1 MGKVYLNNKIE
12 DMAYFNEDNT
22 VEQMLINAAAQRGWI
37 YVEPKFVPRLPDEVL
52 VVEWLLEALLRL
64 NPITSEQAEQVI
76 YKLRA
81 AITSGGQPDGL
92 VDANDQFRK
101 LLFEENSYPF
111 GPDGDNINIRFFS
124 DGKDKDGKEYNNRC
138 VVTNQWE
145 YPRLSKE
152 GGKRLDLVFVINGI
166 PMVIGEAKTPV
177 RPQVT
182 WADGATDIMHYQKS
196 IPEMFVPN
204 ILCFASEGKELQ
216 YAGIGCPIE
225 KWGPWFA
232 DEKRLH
238 GSLLQVKHNYME
250 FIEPER
256 LLDIYR
262 FYSVFTGTAS
272 GQKIKIVC
280 RYQQYL
286 GGEAIVHR
294 VLNTYRNGNGPK
306 KGLIWHFQGSGKSWL
321 MVFAAQKLRLQQ
333 DLKSPT
339 VLIVDDRIDL
349 EDQITGDF
357 TRAEIPNVEGIE
369 SKSELET
376 KIHQR
381 KILITTIFKF
391 GDLVD
396 GQVLDDRDNIILL
409 MDEAHR
415 TQEGDLGKKMRTA
428 LPNAFFFGLT
438 GTPINRN
445 DHNTFVCFGAEEDEY
460 GYISKYTFQDS
471 VADGATLELNFKT
484 VPVEMHLDETKLQEE
499 FDALTDQISEE
510 DKNELVRRTSVEA
523 FFTADKRINDV
534 CKYIVNHFREYVEP
548 TGMKAQ
554 VVVYNR
560 DCCVKYKKALDALL
574 GTDDQTTI
582 VMHTAGDKADEYKP
596 YKRSRDEEKKLL
608 DQFRDPLSPL
618 KFVIVTSKLLTGFDA
633 PILQCMYLDK
643 PMKNHSLLQ
652 AICRTNRKYN
662 ESKKCGL
669 IVDFVG
675 VFEDVAKSL
684 AFDEESVKTII
695 KNMDEIKSL
704 IPTFMQECLEFFP
717 GVDRT
722 IGGWEGLTAAQQC
735 LKDEGVKTN
744 FARHFARLSKAWEII
759 SPDTYLAPYQNDYTW
774 MAQVYQSVRPV
785 SGGNLIWT
793 LLGAKTIEIIHRN
806 IDTINIRTSLENL
819 VVDADIIDSVLEDEK
834 KVQKKIVEVEKMLRL
849 RLGEHAEDPKFKQFA
864 EKLDELRDRMT
875 QNLIS
880 SIDFLKQLLTLA
892 KDLLEEEK
900 KVDQPQDKRAQ
911 ARAAL
916 TELFQSIRTE
926 DTPVVVENVVN
937 DIDNEVVHIVRQFND
952 AFKSITAQREIK
964 KKLRSI
970 LWIKYNIKDNDVFE
984 KAYQYIEMYY

>member
-1 MGKVYLNNKIE
+1 
-12 DMAYFNEDNT
+12 MAYFNEENT

-64 NPITSEQAEQVI
+64 NPITPEQAEQVI

-81 AITSGGQPDGL
+81 AITSGSQPDGL
-92 VDANDQFRK
+92 VEANDQFRK

-111 GPDGDNINIRFFS
+111 GENGDNINIRFFS
-124 DGKDKDGKEYNNRC
+124 DGKDKDGKEYRNRC
-138 VVTNQWE
+138 IVTNQWE

-182 WADGATDIMHYQKS
+182 WADGANDIMHYQKS

-204 ILCFASEGKELQ
+204 ILSFASEGKELQ
-216 YAGIGCPIE
+216 YAGIGCPID

-238 GSLLQVKHNYME
+238 GSLLHVQHNYLE
-250 FIEPER
+250 FIDPDR

-262 FYSVFTGTAS
+262 FYSVFTGTS
-272 GQKIKIVC
+272 NGQKIKIVC

-286 GGEAIVHR
+286 GGEAIVQR
-294 VLNTYRNGNGPK
+294 VLNTYRNGKGPK

-321 MVFAAQKLRLQQ
+321 MVFAAQKLRLLQ

-339 VLIVDDRIDL
+339 VLIVDDRVDL

-396 GQVLDDRDNIILL
+396 GQILDERDNIILL

-471 VADGATLELNFKT
+471 VSDGATLELNFKT

-534 CKYIVNHFREYVEP
+534 CRYIVNHFHEYVEP

-582 VMHTAGDKADEYKP
+582 VMHTAGDKADEYQP
-596 YKRSRDEEKKLL
+596 YKRNRSEEKKLL

-643 PMKNHSLLQ
+643 PMKNHTLLQ

-684 AFDEESVKTII
+684 AFDEESIKTIV

-704 IPTFMQECLEFFP
+704 IPTFMQESLEFFP

-722 IGGWEGLTAAQQC
+722 VGGWEGLTAAQQC
-735 LKDEGVKTN
+735 LKDEGIKTN

-759 SPDTYLAPYQNDYTW
+759 SPDEFLASYSNDYTW
-774 MAQVYQSVRPV
+774 LAQVYQSVRPV

-793 LLGAKTIEIIHRN
+793 LLGAKTIEIIHNN
-806 IDTINIRTSLENL
+806 IDTIDIGTPLEDL

-834 KVQKKIVEVEKMLRL
+834 KIQKKIVEVEKMLRL
-849 RLGEHAEDPKFKQFA
+849 RLGEHTGDPKFKQFA
-864 EKLDELRDRMT
+864 EKLDELREKMA
-875 QNLIS
+875 QNMIS
-880 SIDFLKQLLTLA
+880 SIDFLEQLLAMA

-916 TELFQSIRTE
+916 TDLFQSIKTDE
-926 DTPVVVENVVN
+926 TPVVVENVVN
-937 DIDNEVVHIVRQFND
+937 DIDNEVVNIVRQFND

-970 LWIKYNIKDNDVFE
+970 LWIKYSIKDNDVFE

>member
-1 MGKVYLNNKIE
+1 
-12 DMAYFNEDNT
+12 MAYFNEDNT

-37 YVEPKFVPRLPDEVL
+37 YVEPRFVPRLPDEVL
-52 VVEWLLEALLRL
+52 VTEWLLEALLRL
-64 NPITSEQAEQVI
+64 NPITPEQAEQVI

-81 AITSGGQPDGL
+81 AITSGGQADGL

-111 GPDGDNINIRFFS
+111 GPDGNNINIRFFS
-124 DGKDKDGKEYNNRC
+124 DGKDKDGKEYKNRC

-216 YAGIGCPIE
+216 YAGIGCPID

-238 GSLLQVKHNYME
+238 GSLLQVQHNYLE

-262 FYSVFTGTAS
+262 FYSVFTGSAN

-286 GGEAIVHR
+286 GGEAIVQR
-294 VLNTYRNGNGPK
+294 VLNTYRNGKGPR

-391 GDLVD
+391 GDLID
-396 GQVLDDRDNIILL
+396 GQMLDDRDNIILL

-499 FDALTDQISEE
+499 FDALTDQISED
-510 DKNELVRRTSVEA
+510 DKNELVHRTSVEA

-534 CKYIVNHFREYVEP
+534 CKFIVNHFREYVEP

-643 PMKNHSLLQ
+643 PMKNHTLLQ

-675 VFEDVAKSL
+675 VFENVAKSL
-684 AFDEESVKTII
+684 AFDEESIKTIV

-704 IPTFMQECLEFFP
+704 IPTFIQECLEFFP

-722 IGGWEGLTAAQQC
+722 VGGWEGLTAAQQC

-759 SPDTYLAPYQNDYTW
+759 SPEAYLAPYQNDYTW

-806 IDTINIRTSLENL
+806 IDTINIGTSLEDL
-819 VVDADIIDSVLEDEK
+819 VVDADVIDSVLEDEK

-849 RLGEHAEDPKFKQFA
+849 RLGEHAGDPKFKQFA
-864 EKLDELRDRMT
+864 EKLDELRDRMA

-880 SIDFLKQLLTLA
+880 SIDFLKQLLAMA

-916 TELFQSIRTE
+916 TELFQSIRTDE
-926 DTPVVVENVVN
+926 TPVVVENVVN
-937 DIDNEVVHIVRQFND
+937 DIDNEVVNIVRQFND

-970 LWIKYNIKDNDVFE
+970 LWIKYSIKDNDVFE

>member
-1 MGKVYLNNKIE
+1 
-12 DMAYFNEDNT
+12 MAYFNEENT

-64 NPITSEQAEQVI
+64 NPITPEQAEQVI

-81 AITSGGQPDGL
+81 AITSGSQPDGL
-92 VDANDQFRK
+92 VEANDQFRK

-111 GPDGDNINIRFFS
+111 GENGDNINIRFFS
-124 DGKDKDGKEYNNRC
+124 DGKDKDGKEYRNRC
-138 VVTNQWE
+138 IVTNQWE

-182 WADGATDIMHYQKS
+182 WADGANDIMHYQKS

-204 ILCFASEGKELQ
+204 ILSFASEGKELQ
-216 YAGIGCPIE
+216 YAGIGCPID

-238 GSLLQVKHNYME
+238 GSLLHVQHNYLE
-250 FIEPER
+250 FIDPDR

-262 FYSVFTGTAS
+262 FYSVFTGTS
-272 GQKIKIVC
+272 NGQKIKIVC

-286 GGEAIVHR
+286 GGEAIVQR
-294 VLNTYRNGNGPK
+294 VLNTYRNGKGPK

-321 MVFAAQKLRLQQ
+321 MVFAAQKLRLLQ

-339 VLIVDDRIDL
+339 VLIVDDRVDL

-396 GQVLDDRDNIILL
+396 GQILDERDNIILL

-471 VADGATLELNFKT
+471 VSDGATLELNFKT

-534 CKYIVNHFREYVEP
+534 CRYIVNHFHEYVEP

-582 VMHTAGDKADEYKP
+582 VMHTAGDKADEYQP
-596 YKRSRDEEKKLL
+596 YKRNRSEEKKLL

-643 PMKNHSLLQ
+643 PMKNHTLLQ

-684 AFDEESVKTII
+684 AFDEESIKTIV

-704 IPTFMQECLEFFP
+704 IPTFMQESLEFFP

-722 IGGWEGLTAAQQC
+722 VGGWEGLTAAQQC
-735 LKDEGVKTN
+735 LKDEGIKTN

-759 SPDTYLAPYQNDYTW
+759 SPDEFLASYSNDYTW
-774 MAQVYQSVRPV
+774 LAQVYQSVRPV

-793 LLGAKTIEIIHRN
+793 LLGAKTIEIIHNN
-806 IDTINIRTSLENL
+806 IDTIDIGTPLEDL

-834 KVQKKIVEVEKMLRL
+834 KVQKKVVEVEKMLRL
-849 RLGEHAEDPKFKQFA
+849 RLGEHTGDPKFKQFA
-864 EKLDELRDRMT
+864 EKLDELREKMA
-875 QNLIS
+875 QNMIS
-880 SIDFLKQLLTLA
+880 SIDFLKQLLAMA

-916 TELFQSIRTE
+916 TDLFQSIKTDE
-926 DTPVVVENVVN
+926 TPVVVENVVN
-937 DIDNEVVHIVRQFND
+937 DIDNEVVNIVRQFND

-970 LWIKYNIKDNDVFE
+970 LWIKYSIKDNDVFE

>member
-1 MGKVYLNNKIE
+1 
-12 DMAYFNEDNT
+12 MAYFNEDNT

-37 YVEPKFVPRLPDEVL
+37 YVEPRFVPRLPDEVL
-52 VVEWLLEALLRL
+52 VTEWLLEALLRL
-64 NPITSEQAEQVI
+64 NPITPEQAEQVI

-81 AITSGGQPDGL
+81 AITSGGQADGL

-111 GPDGDNINIRFFS
+111 GPDGNNINIRFFS
-124 DGKDKDGKEYNNRC
+124 DGKDKDGKEYKNRC

-216 YAGIGCPIE
+216 YAGIGCPID

-238 GSLLQVKHNYME
+238 GSLLQVQHNYLE

-262 FYSVFTGTAS
+262 FYSVFTGSANE
-272 GQKIKIVC
+272 QKIKIVC

-286 GGEAIVHR
+286 GGEAIVQR
-294 VLNTYRNGNGPK
+294 VLNTYRNGKGPR

-391 GDLVD
+391 GDLID
-396 GQVLDDRDNIILL
+396 GQMLDDRDNIILL

-499 FDALTDQISEE
+499 FDALTDQISED
-510 DKNELVRRTSVEA
+510 DKNELVHRTSVEA

-534 CKYIVNHFREYVEP
+534 CKFIVNHFREYVEP

-618 KFVIVTSKLLTGFDA
+618 KFVIVTNKLLTGFDA

-643 PMKNHSLLQ
+643 PMKNHTLLQ

-675 VFEDVAKSL
+675 VFENVAKSL
-684 AFDEESVKTII
+684 AFDEESIKTIV

-704 IPTFMQECLEFFP
+704 IPTFIQECLEFFP

-722 IGGWEGLTAAQQC
+722 VGGWEGLTAAQQC

-759 SPDTYLAPYQNDYTW
+759 SPEAYLAPYQNDYTW

-806 IDTINIRTSLENL
+806 IDTINIGTSLEDL
-819 VVDADIIDSVLEDEK
+819 VVDADVIDSVLEDEK
-834 KVQKKIVEVEKMLRL
+834 KVQRKIVEVEKMLRL
-849 RLGEHAEDPKFKQFA
+849 RLGEHAGDPKFKQFA
-864 EKLDELRDRMT
+864 EKLDELRDRMA

-880 SIDFLKQLLTLA
+880 SIDFLKQLLAMA

-916 TELFQSIRTE
+916 TELFQSIRTDE
-926 DTPVVVENVVN
+926 TPVVVENVVN
-937 DIDNEVVHIVRQFND
+937 DIDNEVVNIVRQFND

-970 LWIKYNIKDNDVFE
+970 LWIKYSIKDNDVFE

>member
-1 MGKVYLNNKIE
+1 
-12 DMAYFNEDNT
+12 MAYFNEENT

-64 NPITSEQAEQVI
+64 NPITPEQAEQVI

-81 AITSGGQPDGL
+81 AITSGSQSDGL
-92 VDANDQFRK
+92 VEANDQFRK

-111 GPDGDNINIRFFS
+111 GENGDNINIRFFS
-124 DGKDKDGKEYNNRC
+124 DGKDKDGKEYRNRC

-182 WADGATDIMHYQKS
+182 WADGANDIMHYQKS

-216 YAGIGCPIE
+216 YAGIGCPID

-238 GSLLQVKHNYME
+238 GSLLHVQHNYLAL
-250 FIEPER
+250 IEPER

-262 FYSVFTGTAS
+262 FYSVFTGTSS

-286 GGEAIVHR
+286 GGEAIVQR
-294 VLNTYRNGNGPK
+294 VLNTYRNGKGPK

-321 MVFAAQKLRLQQ
+321 MVFAAQKLRLLQ

-339 VLIVDDRIDL
+339 VLIVDDRVDL

-396 GQVLDDRDNIILL
+396 GQILDERDNIILL

-471 VADGATLELNFKT
+471 VSDGATLELNFKT

-534 CKYIVNHFREYVEP
+534 CRYIVNHFHEYVEP

-582 VMHTAGDKADEYKP
+582 VMHTAGDKADEYQP
-596 YKRSRDEEKKLL
+596 YKRNRSEEKKLL

-643 PMKNHSLLQ
+643 PMKNHTLLQ

-684 AFDEESVKTII
+684 AFDEESIKTIV

-704 IPTFMQECLEFFP
+704 IPTFMQESLEFFP

-722 IGGWEGLTAAQQC
+722 VGGWEGLTAAQQC
-735 LKDEGVKTN
+735 LKDEGIKTN

-759 SPDTYLAPYQNDYTW
+759 SPDEFLAPYSNDYTW
-774 MAQVYQSVRPV
+774 LAQVYQSVRPV

-793 LLGAKTIEIIHRN
+793 LLGAKTIEIIHNN
-806 IDTINIRTSLENL
+806 IDTIDIGTPLEDL

-849 RLGEHAEDPKFKQFA
+849 RLGEHSGDPKFKQFA
-864 EKLDELRDRMT
+864 EKLDELREKMA
-875 QNLIS
+875 LSMIS
-880 SIDFLKQLLTLA
+880 SIDFLKQLLAMA

-916 TELFQSIRTE
+916 TDLFQSIKTDE
-926 DTPVVVENVVN
+926 TPVVVENVVN
-937 DIDNEVVHIVRQFND
+937 DIDNEVVNIVRQFND

-970 LWIKYNIKDNDVFE
+970 LWIKYSIKDNDVFE

>member
-1 MGKVYLNNKIE
+1 
-12 DMAYFNEDNT
+12 MAYFNEENT

-64 NPITSEQAEQVI
+64 NPITPEQAEQVI

-81 AITSGGQPDGL
+81 AITSGSQPDGL

-111 GPDGDNINIRFFS
+111 GENGDNINIRFFS
-124 DGKDKDGKEYNNRC
+124 DGKDKDGKEYRNRC
-138 VVTNQWE
+138 IVTNQWE

-182 WADGATDIMHYQKS
+182 WADGANDIMHYQKS

-204 ILCFASEGKELQ
+204 ILSFASEGKELQ
-216 YAGIGCPIE
+216 YAGIGCPID

-238 GSLLQVKHNYME
+238 GSLLHVQHNYLE
-250 FIEPER
+250 FIDPDR

-262 FYSVFTGTAS
+262 FYSVFTGTS
-272 GQKIKIVC
+272 NGQKIKIVC

-286 GGEAIVHR
+286 GGEAIVQR
-294 VLNTYRNGNGPK
+294 VLNTYRNGKGPK

-321 MVFAAQKLRLQQ
+321 MVFAAQKLRLLQ

-339 VLIVDDRIDL
+339 VLIVDDRVDL

-396 GQVLDDRDNIILL
+396 GQILDERDNIILL
-409 MDEAHR
+409 MVEAHR

-471 VADGATLELNFKT
+471 VSDGATLELNFKT

-534 CKYIVNHFREYVEP
+534 CRYIVNHFHEYVEP

-582 VMHTAGDKADEYKP
+582 VMHTAGDKADEYQP
-596 YKRSRDEEKKLL
+596 YKRNRSEEKKLL

-643 PMKNHSLLQ
+643 PMKNHTLLQ

-684 AFDEESVKTII
+684 AFDEESIKTIV

-704 IPTFMQECLEFFP
+704 IPTFMQESLEFFP

-722 IGGWEGLTAAQQC
+722 VGGWEGLTAAQQC
-735 LKDEGVKTN
+735 LKDEGIKTN

-759 SPDTYLAPYQNDYTW
+759 SPDEFLASYSNDYTW
-774 MAQVYQSVRPV
+774 LAQVYQSVRPV

-793 LLGAKTIEIIHRN
+793 LLGAKTIEIIHNN
-806 IDTINIRTSLENL
+806 IDTIDIGTPLEDL

-834 KVQKKIVEVEKMLRL
+834 KIRKKIVEVEKMLRL
-849 RLGEHAEDPKFKQFA
+849 RLGEHTGDPKFKQFA
-864 EKLDELRDRMT
+864 EKLDELREKMA
-875 QNLIS
+875 QNMIS
-880 SIDFLKQLLTLA
+880 SIDFLKQLLAMA

-916 TELFQSIRTE
+916 TDLFQSIKTDE
-926 DTPVVVENVVN
+926 TPVVVENVVN
-937 DIDNEVVHIVRQFND
+937 DIDNEVVNIVRQFND

-970 LWIKYNIKDNDVFE
+970 LWIKYSIKDNDVFE

>member
-1 MGKVYLNNKIE
+1 MT
-12 DMAYFNEDNT
+12 YFNEENT
-22 VEQMLINAAAQRGWI
+22 VEQMFINAAGKCGWI
-37 YVEPKFVPRLPDEVL
+37 YVEPQFVPRLPDEVL
-52 VVEWLLEALLRL
+52 VVQWLMEALLAL
-64 NPITSEQAEQVI
+64 NPITPEQAEQVI

-81 AITSGGQPDGL
+81 CITSGGSSDEL
-92 VDANDQFRK
+92 ITANDKFRK

-111 GPDGDNINIRFFS
+111 GENGDNINIRFFAKA
-124 DGKDKDGKEYNNRC
+124 DDAYRNRC
-138 VVTNQWE
+138 IVTNQWE
-145 YPRLSKE
+145 YPRKSKE
-152 GGKRLDLVFVINGI
+152 GGKRLDLVYVINGI
-166 PMVIGEAKTPV
+166 PMVVGEAKTPV
-177 RPQVT
+177 KASVT
-182 WADGATDIMHYQKS
+182 WADGAADIMHYQKS

-204 ILCFASEGKELQ
+204 ILTFASEGRELQ
-216 YAGIGCPIE
+216 YASIGCPVD

-232 DEKRLH
+232 DEERKH
-238 GSLLQVKHNYME
+238 GTLEDAEHNYVSLMT
-250 FIEPER
+250 PER

-262 FYSVFTGTAS
+262 FYSVFTGTS
-272 GQKIKIVC
+272 RGRKIKIVC

-286 GGEAIVHR
+286 GGEAIVQR
-294 VLNTYRNGNGPK
+294 VLSTYTNGSGPR

-321 MVFAAQKLRLQQ
+321 MVFAAQKLRRQEV
-333 DLKSPT
+333 LKAPT
-339 VLIVDDRIDL
+339 VVIVDDRIDL

-357 TRAEIPNVEGIE
+357 TRAEIPNIDSIS
-369 SKSELET
+369 SKQELEE

-391 GDLVD
+391 GDLSD
-396 GQVLDDRDNIILL
+396 GEVIDDRDNIILL

-445 DHNTFVCFGAEEDEY
+445 DHNTFACFGAEEDKY
-460 GYISKYTFQDS
+460 GYISKYTFQNS
-471 VADGATLELNFKT
+471 VEDKATLELNFKT
-484 VPVEMHLDETKLQEE
+484 VPVEMHLDNANLQKE
-499 FDALTDQISEE
+499 FDELTDQISEE

-523 FFTADKRINDV
+523 FFTAEKRINDV
-534 CKYIVNHFREYVEP
+534 CKYIVTHFREYVEP

-560 DCCVKYKKALDALL
+560 ECCVKYKKALDALL

-582 VMHTAGDKADEYKP
+582 VMHTSGDKADDYKA

-643 PMKNHSLLQ
+643 PMKNHTLLQ
-652 AICRTNRKYN
+652 AICRTNRTYN
-662 ESKKCGL
+662 ENKKCGL

-684 AFDEESVKTII
+684 AFDEETVKTIV
-695 KNMDEIKSL
+695 KNIDEIKGL
-704 IPTFMQECLEFFP
+704 IPTFMQQCIEFFP

-735 LKDEGVKTN
+735 LKDDQVKTS
-744 FARHFARLSKAWEII
+744 FGRHFARLNKAWEIV
-759 SPDTYLAPYQNDYTW
+759 SPDSYLTVFQNDYTW
-774 MAQVYQSVRPV
+774 LAQVYQSVRPV

-806 IDTINIRTSLENL
+806 IETIDIGTPLEDL
-819 VVDADIIDSVLEDEK
+819 VVDSDVIDAVLEDEK
-834 KVQKKIVEVEKMLRL
+834 AREKKIVEIEKMLRL
-849 RLGEHAEDPKFKQFA
+849 RLGEHKGDPNFKKFA
-864 EKLDELRDRMT
+864 EKLDELRERMT
-875 QNLIS
+875 QNLIN
-880 SIDFLKQLLTLA
+880 SIDFLKQLFVLA

-900 KVDQPQDKRAQ
+900 KKAEPQDKRAQ

-916 TELFQSIRTE
+916 TDLFQSIKTE
-926 DTPVVVENVVN
+926 ETPIIVEQVVN
-937 DIDNEVVHIVRQFND
+937 DIDNEVVNIVRQFND
-952 AFKSITAQREIK
+952 AFQSVTARREIK

-970 LWIKYNIKDNDVFE
+970 LWVKYQIKDNDVFE
-984 KAYQYIEMYY
+984 RAYQYIEMYY

>member
-1 MGKVYLNNKIE
+1 
-12 DMAYFNEDNT
+12 MAYFNEENT
-22 VEQMLINAAAQRGWI
+22 IEQMLINAAAQRGWI

-52 VVEWLLEALLRL
+52 VEEWLLEALLRL
-64 NPITSEQAEQVI
+64 NPITPEQAEQVI

-81 AITSGGQPDGL
+81 AITSGSQPDGL

-111 GPDGDNINIRFFS
+111 GENGDNINIRFFS
-124 DGKDKDGKEYNNRC
+124 DGKDKDGKEYRNRC
-138 VVTNQWE
+138 IVTNQWE
-145 YPRLSKE
+145 YPRLSNE

-182 WADGATDIMHYQKS
+182 WADGANDIMHYQKS

-204 ILCFASEGKELQ
+204 ILSFASEGKELQ
-216 YAGIGCPIE
+216 YAGIGCPID

-238 GSLLQVKHNYME
+238 GSLLHVQHNYLE
-250 FIEPER
+250 FIDPER

-262 FYSVFTGTAS
+262 FYSVFTGTS
-272 GQKIKIVC
+272 NGQKIKIVC

-286 GGEAIVHR
+286 GGEAIVQR
-294 VLNTYRNGNGPK
+294 VLNTYRNGKGPK

-321 MVFAAQKLRLQQ
+321 MVFAAQKLRLLQ

-339 VLIVDDRIDL
+339 VLIVDDRVDL

-369 SKSELET
+369 SKSEMET

-396 GQVLDDRDNIILL
+396 GQILDERDNIILL

-471 VADGATLELNFKT
+471 VSDGATLELNFKT

-534 CKYIVNHFREYVEP
+534 CRYIVNHFHEYVEP

-582 VMHTAGDKADEYKP
+582 VMHTAGDKADEYQP
-596 YKRSRDEEKKLL
+596 YKRNRSEEKKLL

-643 PMKNHSLLQ
+643 PMKNHTLLQ

-684 AFDEESVKTII
+684 AFDEESIKTIV

-704 IPTFMQECLEFFP
+704 IPTFMQESLEFFP

-722 IGGWEGLTAAQQC
+722 VGGWEGLTAAQQC
-735 LKDEGVKTN
+735 LKDEGIKTN

-759 SPDTYLAPYQNDYTW
+759 SPDEFLASYSNDYTW
-774 MAQVYQSVRPV
+774 LAQVYQSVRPV

-793 LLGAKTIEIIHRN
+793 LLGAKTIEIIHNN
-806 IDTINIRTSLENL
+806 IDTIDIGTPLEDL

-834 KVQKKIVEVEKMLRL
+834 KIQKKIVEVEKMLRL
-849 RLGEHAEDPKFKQFA
+849 RLGEHTGDPKFKQFA
-864 EKLDELRDRMT
+864 EKLDELREKMA
-875 QNLIS
+875 QNMIS
-880 SIDFLKQLLTLA
+880 SIDFLKQLLAMA

-916 TELFQSIRTE
+916 TDLFQSIKTDE
-926 DTPVVVENVVN
+926 TPVVVENVVN
-937 DIDNEVVHIVRQFND
+937 DIDNEVVNIVRQFND

-970 LWIKYNIKDNDVFE
+970 LWIKYSIKDNDVFE

>member
-1 MGKVYLNNKIE
+1 
-12 DMAYFNEDNT
+12 MAYFNEENT
-22 VEQMLINAAAQRGWI
+22 VEQMFINAAGKCGWI
-37 YVEPKFVPRLPDEVL
+37 YVEPQFVPRLPDEVL
-52 VVEWLLEALLRL
+52 VVQWLMEALLAL
-64 NPITSEQAEQVI
+64 NPITPEQAAQVI

-81 AITSGGQPDGL
+81 CITSGSSSDEL
-92 VDANDQFRK
+92 ITANDKFRK

-111 GPDGDNINIRFFS
+111 GENGDNINIRFFAKT
-124 DGKDKDGKEYNNRC
+124 DDAYKNRC
-138 VVTNQWE
+138 IVTNQWE
-145 YPRLSKE
+145 YPRKSKE
-152 GGKRLDLVFVINGI
+152 GGKRLDFVYVINGI
-166 PMVIGEAKTPV
+166 PMIIGEAKTPV
-177 RPQVT
+177 KASVT
-182 WADGATDIMHYQKS
+182 WADGAADIMHYQKS

-204 ILCFASEGKELQ
+204 IFTFASEGRELQ
-216 YAGIGCPIE
+216 YASIGCPVD

-232 DEKRLH
+232 DEERKH
-238 GSLLQVKHNYME
+238 GTLEDTEHNYVSLMT
-250 FIEPER
+250 PER

-262 FYSVFTGTAS
+262 FYSVFTGTS
-272 GQKIKIVC
+272 GGKKIKIVC

-286 GGEAIVHR
+286 GGEAIVQR
-294 VLNTYRNGNGPK
+294 VLSTYTNGSGPR

-321 MVFAAQKLRLQQ
+321 MVFAAQKLRRQEV
-333 DLKSPT
+333 LKAPT
-339 VLIVDDRIDL
+339 VVIVDDRIDL

-357 TRAEIPNVEGIE
+357 TRAEIPNIDSIS
-369 SKSELET
+369 SKQELEE

-391 GDLVD
+391 GDLND
-396 GQVLDDRDNIILL
+396 GEVIDDRDNIILL

-445 DHNTFVCFGAEEDEY
+445 DHNTFACFGAEEDKY
-460 GYISKYTFQDS
+460 GYISKYTFQNS
-471 VADGATLELNFKT
+471 VEDKATLELNFKT
-484 VPVEMHLDETKLQEE
+484 VPVEMHLDNANLQKE
-499 FDALTDQISEE
+499 FDELTDQISEE

-523 FFTADKRINDV
+523 FFTAEKRINDV
-534 CKYIVNHFREYVEP
+534 CKYIVTHFREYVEP

-560 DCCVKYKKALDALL
+560 ECCVKYKKALDALL

-582 VMHTAGDKADEYKP
+582 VMHTSGDKADDYKA

-643 PMKNHSLLQ
+643 PMKNHTLLQ
-652 AICRTNRKYN
+652 AICRTNRTYN
-662 ESKKCGL
+662 ENKKCGL

-684 AFDEESVKTII
+684 AFDEETVKTIV
-695 KNMDEIKSL
+695 KNIDEIKGL
-704 IPTFMQECLEFFP
+704 IPTFMQQCIEFFP

-735 LKDEGVKTN
+735 LKDDQVKTS
-744 FARHFARLSKAWEII
+744 FGRHFARLNKAWEIV
-759 SPDTYLAPYQNDYTW
+759 SPDSFLTAFQNDYTW
-774 MAQVYQSVRPV
+774 LAQVYQSVRPV

-806 IDTINIRTSLENL
+806 IETIDIGTPLEDL
-819 VVDADIIDSVLEDEK
+819 VVDSDVIDTVLEDEK
-834 KVQKKIVEVEKMLRL
+834 AREKKIVEIEKMLRL
-849 RLGEHAEDPKFKQFA
+849 RLGEHKGDPNFKKFA
-864 EKLDELRDRMT
+864 EKLDELRERMA

-880 SIDFLKQLLTLA
+880 SIDFLKQLLVLA

-900 KVDQPQDKRAQ
+900 KKDEPQDKRAK

-916 TELFQSIRTE
+916 TDLFQSIKTE
-926 DTPVVVENVVN
+926 ETPIIVEQVVN
-937 DIDNEVVHIVRQFND
+937 DIDNEVVNIVRQFND
-952 AFKSITAQREIK
+952 AFQSVTARREIK

-970 LWIKYNIKDNDVFE
+970 LWVKYQIKDNDVFE
-984 KAYQYIEMYY
+984 RAYQYIEMYY

>member
-1 MGKVYLNNKIE
+1 
-12 DMAYFNEDNT
+12 MAYFNEDNT

-37 YVEPKFVPRLPDEVL
+37 YVEPRFVPRLPDEVL
-52 VVEWLLEALLRL
+52 VTEWLLEALLRL
-64 NPITSEQAEQVI
+64 NPITPEQAEQVI

-81 AITSGGQPDGL
+81 AITSGGQADGL

-124 DGKDKDGKEYNNRC
+124 DGKDKDGKEYKNRC

-216 YAGIGCPIE
+216 YAGIECPID

-238 GSLLQVKHNYME
+238 GSLLQVQHNYLE

-262 FYSVFTGTAS
+262 FYSVFTGSAN

-286 GGEAIVHR
+286 GGEAIVQR
-294 VLNTYRNGNGPK
+294 VLNTYRNGKGPR

-391 GDLVD
+391 GDLID
-396 GQVLDDRDNIILL
+396 GQMLDDRDNIILL

-499 FDALTDQISEE
+499 FDALTDQISED
-510 DKNELVRRTSVEA
+510 DKNELVHRTSVEA

-643 PMKNHSLLQ
+643 PMKNHTLLQ

-675 VFEDVAKSL
+675 VFENVAKSL
-684 AFDEESVKTII
+684 AFDEESIKTIV

-704 IPTFMQECLEFFP
+704 IPTFIQECLEFFP

-722 IGGWEGLTAAQQC
+722 VGGWEGLTAAQQC

-759 SPDTYLAPYQNDYTW
+759 SPDAYLAPYQNDYTW

-806 IDTINIRTSLENL
+806 IDTINIGTSLEDL
-819 VVDADIIDSVLEDEK
+819 VVDADVIDSVLEDEK

-849 RLGEHAEDPKFKQFA
+849 RLGEHAGDPKFKQFA
-864 EKLDELRDRMT
+864 EKLDELRDRMA

-880 SIDFLKQLLTLA
+880 SIDFLKQLLAMA

-916 TELFQSIRTE
+916 TELFQSIRTDE
-926 DTPVVVENVVN
+926 TPVVVENVVN
-937 DIDNEVVHIVRQFND
+937 DIDNEVVNIVRQFND

-970 LWIKYNIKDNDVFE
+970 LWIKYSIKDNDVFE

>member
-1 MGKVYLNNKIE
+1 
-12 DMAYFNEDNT
+12 MAYFNEENT

-64 NPITSEQAEQVI
+64 NPITPEQAEQVI

-81 AITSGGQPDGL
+81 AITSGSQPDGL

-111 GPDGDNINIRFFS
+111 GENGDNINIRFFS
-124 DGKDKDGKEYNNRC
+124 DGKDKDGKEYRNRC
-138 VVTNQWE
+138 IVTNQWE

-182 WADGATDIMHYQKS
+182 WADGANDIMHYQKS

-204 ILCFASEGKELQ
+204 ILSFASEGKELQ
-216 YAGIGCPIE
+216 YAGIGCPID

-238 GSLLQVKHNYME
+238 GSLLHVQHNYLE
-250 FIEPER
+250 FIDPDR

-262 FYSVFTGTAS
+262 FYSVFTGTS
-272 GQKIKIVC
+272 NGQKIKIVC

-286 GGEAIVHR
+286 GGEAIVQR
-294 VLNTYRNGNGPK
+294 VLNTYRNGKGPK

-321 MVFAAQKLRLQQ
+321 MVFAAQKLRLLQ

-339 VLIVDDRIDL
+339 VLIVDDRVDL

-369 SKSELET
+369 SKSEMET

-396 GQVLDDRDNIILL
+396 GQILDERDNIILL

-471 VADGATLELNFKT
+471 VSDGATLELNFKT
-484 VPVEMHLDETKLQEE
+484 VPVEMHLDETRLQEE

-534 CKYIVNHFREYVEP
+534 CRYIVNHFHEYVEP

-582 VMHTAGDKADEYKP
+582 VMHTAGDKADEYQP
-596 YKRSRDEEKKLL
+596 YKRNRSEEKKLL

-643 PMKNHSLLQ
+643 PMKNHTLLQ

-684 AFDEESVKTII
+684 AFDEESIKTIV

-704 IPTFMQECLEFFP
+704 IPTFMQESLEFFP

-722 IGGWEGLTAAQQC
+722 VGGWEGLTAAQQC
-735 LKDEGVKTN
+735 LKDEGIKTN

-759 SPDTYLAPYQNDYTW
+759 SPDEFLASYSNDYTW
-774 MAQVYQSVRPV
+774 LAQVYQSVRPV

-793 LLGAKTIEIIHRN
+793 LLGAKTIEIIHNN
-806 IDTINIRTSLENL
+806 IDTIDIGTPLEDL

-834 KVQKKIVEVEKMLRL
+834 KIQKKIVEVEKMLRL
-849 RLGEHAEDPKFKQFA
+849 RLGEHTGDPKFKQFA
-864 EKLDELRDRMT
+864 EKLDELREKMA
-875 QNLIS
+875 QNMIS
-880 SIDFLKQLLTLA
+880 SIDFLKQLLAMA

-916 TELFQSIRTE
+916 TDLFQSIKTDE
-926 DTPVVVENVVN
+926 TPVVVENVVN
-937 DIDNEVVHIVRQFND
+937 DIDNEVVNIVRQFND

-970 LWIKYNIKDNDVFE
+970 LWIKYSIKDNDVFE

>member
-1 MGKVYLNNKIE
+1 M
-12 DMAYFNEDNT
+12 F
-22 VEQMLINAAAQRGWI
+22 INAAGKCGWI
-37 YVEPKFVPRLPDEVL
+37 YVEPQFVPRLPDEVL
-52 VVEWLLEALLRL
+52 VVQWLMEALLAL
-64 NPITSEQAEQVI
+64 NPITPEQAEQVI

-81 AITSGGQPDGL
+81 CITSGGSSDEL
-92 VDANDQFRK
+92 ITANDKFRK

-111 GPDGDNINIRFFS
+111 GENGDNINIRFFAKA
-124 DGKDKDGKEYNNRC
+124 DDAYKNRC
-138 VVTNQWE
+138 IVTNQWE
-145 YPRLSKE
+145 YPRKSKE
-152 GGKRLDLVFVINGI
+152 GGKRLDLVYVINGI
-166 PMVIGEAKTPV
+166 PMVVGEAKTPV
-177 RPQVT
+177 KASVT
-182 WADGATDIMHYQKS
+182 WADGAADIMHYQKS

-204 ILCFASEGKELQ
+204 ILTFASEGRELQ
-216 YAGIGCPIE
+216 YASIGCPVD
-225 KWGPWFA
+225 KWGPWFT
-232 DEKRLH
+232 DEERKH
-238 GSLLQVKHNYME
+238 GTLEDAEHNYVSLMT
-250 FIEPER
+250 PER

-262 FYSVFTGTAS
+262 FYSVFTGTS
-272 GQKIKIVC
+272 RGRKIKIVC

-286 GGEAIVHR
+286 GGEAIVQR
-294 VLNTYRNGNGPK
+294 VLSTYTNGSGPR

-321 MVFAAQKLRLQQ
+321 MVFAAQKLRRQEV
-333 DLKSPT
+333 LKAPT
-339 VLIVDDRIDL
+339 VVIVDDRIDL

-357 TRAEIPNVEGIE
+357 TRAEIPNIDSIS
-369 SKSELET
+369 SKQELEE

-391 GDLVD
+391 GDLSD
-396 GQVLDDRDNIILL
+396 GEVIDDRDNIILL

-445 DHNTFVCFGAEEDEY
+445 DHNTFACFGAEEDKY
-460 GYISKYTFQDS
+460 GYISKYTFQNS
-471 VADGATLELNFKT
+471 VEDKATLELNFKT
-484 VPVEMHLDETKLQEE
+484 VPVEMHLDNANLQKE
-499 FDALTDQISEE
+499 FDELTDQISEE

-523 FFTADKRINDV
+523 FFTAEKRINDV
-534 CKYIVNHFREYVEP
+534 CKYIVTHFREYVEP

-560 DCCVKYKKALDALL
+560 ECCVKYKKALDALL

-582 VMHTAGDKADEYKP
+582 VMHTSGDKADDYKA

-643 PMKNHSLLQ
+643 PMKNHTLLQ
-652 AICRTNRKYN
+652 AICRTNRTYN
-662 ESKKCGL
+662 ENKKCGL

-684 AFDEESVKTII
+684 AFDEETVKTIV
-695 KNMDEIKSL
+695 KNIDEIKGL
-704 IPTFMQECLEFFP
+704 IPTFMQQCIEFFP

-735 LKDEGVKTN
+735 LKDDQVKTS
-744 FARHFARLSKAWEII
+744 FGRHFARLNKAWEIV
-759 SPDTYLAPYQNDYTW
+759 SPDSYLTVFQNDYTW
-774 MAQVYQSVRPV
+774 LAQVYQSVRPV

-806 IDTINIRTSLENL
+806 IETIDIGTPLEDL
-819 VVDADIIDSVLEDEK
+819 VVDSDVIDAVLEDGKARE
-834 KVQKKIVEVEKMLRL
+834 KKIVEIEKMLRL
-849 RLGEHAEDPKFKQFA
+849 RLGEHKGDPNFKKFA
-864 EKLDELRDRMT
+864 EKLDELRERMT
-875 QNLIS
+875 QNLIN
-880 SIDFLKQLLTLA
+880 SIDFLKQLLVLA

-900 KVDQPQDKRAQ
+900 KKDEPQDKRAK

-916 TELFQSIRTE
+916 TDLFQSIKTE
-926 DTPVVVENVVN
+926 ETPIIVEQVVN
-937 DIDNEVVHIVRQFND
+937 DIDNEVVNIVRQFND
-952 AFKSITAQREIK
+952 AFQSVTARREIK

-970 LWIKYNIKDNDVFE
+970 LWVKYQIKDNDVFE
-984 KAYQYIEMYY
+984 RAYQYIEMYY

>member
-1 MGKVYLNNKIE
+1 
-12 DMAYFNEDNT
+12 MAYFNEENT
-22 VEQMLINAAAQRGWI
+22 VEQMFINAAGKCGWI
-37 YVEPKFVPRLPDEVL
+37 YVEPQFVPRLPDEVL
-52 VVEWLLEALLRL
+52 VVQWLMEALLAL
-64 NPITSEQAEQVI
+64 NPITPEQAEQVI

-81 AITSGGQPDGL
+81 CITSGSSSDEL
-92 VDANDQFRK
+92 ITANDKFRK

-111 GPDGDNINIRFFS
+111 GENGDNINIRFFAKT
-124 DGKDKDGKEYNNRC
+124 DDAYKNRC
-138 VVTNQWE
+138 IVTNQWE
-145 YPRLSKE
+145 YPRKSKE
-152 GGKRLDLVFVINGI
+152 GGKRLDFVYVINGI
-166 PMVIGEAKTPV
+166 PMIIGEAKTPV
-177 RPQVT
+177 KASVT
-182 WADGATDIMHYQKS
+182 WADGAADIMHYQKS
-196 IPEMFVPN
+196 IPEVFVPN
-204 ILCFASEGKELQ
+204 IFTFASEGRELQ
-216 YAGIGCPIE
+216 YASIGCPVD

-232 DEKRLH
+232 DEERKH
-238 GSLLQVKHNYME
+238 GTLEDTEHNYVSLMT
-250 FIEPER
+250 PER

-262 FYSVFTGTAS
+262 FYSVFTGTS
-272 GQKIKIVC
+272 GGKKIKIVC

-286 GGEAIVHR
+286 GGEAIVQR
-294 VLNTYRNGNGPK
+294 VLSTYTNGSGPR

-321 MVFAAQKLRLQQ
+321 MVFAAQKLRRQEV
-333 DLKSPT
+333 LKAPT
-339 VLIVDDRIDL
+339 VVIVDDRIDL

-357 TRAEIPNVEGIE
+357 TRAEIPNIDSIS
-369 SKSELET
+369 SKQELEE

-391 GDLVD
+391 GDLND
-396 GQVLDDRDNIILL
+396 GEVIDDRDNIILL

-445 DHNTFVCFGAEEDEY
+445 DHNTFACFGAEEDKY
-460 GYISKYTFQDS
+460 GYISKYTFQNS
-471 VADGATLELNFKT
+471 VEDKATLELNFKT
-484 VPVEMHLDETKLQEE
+484 VPVEMHLDNANLQKE
-499 FDALTDQISEE
+499 FDELTDQISEE

-523 FFTADKRINDV
+523 FFTAEKRINDV
-534 CKYIVNHFREYVEP
+534 CKYIVTHFREYVEP

-560 DCCVKYKKALDALL
+560 ECCVKYKKALDALL

-582 VMHTAGDKADEYKP
+582 VMHTSGDKADDYKA

-643 PMKNHSLLQ
+643 PMKNHTLLQ
-652 AICRTNRKYN
+652 AICRTNRTYN
-662 ESKKCGL
+662 ENKKCGL

-684 AFDEESVKTII
+684 AFDEETVKTIV
-695 KNMDEIKSL
+695 KNIDEIKGL
-704 IPTFMQECLEFFP
+704 IPTFMQQCIEFFP

-735 LKDEGVKTN
+735 LKDDQVKTS
-744 FARHFARLSKAWEII
+744 FGRHFARLNKAWEIV
-759 SPDTYLAPYQNDYTW
+759 SPDSFLTAFQNDYTW
-774 MAQVYQSVRPV
+774 LAQVYQSVRPV

-806 IDTINIRTSLENL
+806 IETIDIGTPLEDL
-819 VVDADIIDSVLEDEK
+819 VVDSDVIDAVLEDEK
-834 KVQKKIVEVEKMLRL
+834 AREKKIVEIEKMLRL
-849 RLGEHAEDPKFKQFA
+849 RLGEHKGDPNFKKFA
-864 EKLDELRDRMT
+864 EKLDELRERMA

-880 SIDFLKQLLTLA
+880 SIDFLKQLLVLA

-900 KVDQPQDKRAQ
+900 KKDEPQDKRAK

-916 TELFQSIRTE
+916 TDLFQSIKTE
-926 DTPVVVENVVN
+926 ETPIIVEQVVN
-937 DIDNEVVHIVRQFND
+937 DIDNEVVNIVRQFND
-952 AFKSITAQREIK
+952 AFQSVTARREIK

-970 LWIKYNIKDNDVFE
+970 LWVKYQIKDNDVFE
-984 KAYQYIEMYY
+984 RAYQYIEMYY

>member
-1 MGKVYLNNKIE
+1 MQQV
-12 DMAYFNEDNT
+12 
-22 VEQMLINAAAQRGWI
+22 NAAGYMW
-37 YVEPKFVPRLPDEVL
+37 
-52 VVEWLLEALLRL
+52 
-64 NPITSEQAEQVI
+64 NH
-76 YKLRA
+76 KLRA
-81 AITSGGQPDGL
+81 CITSGGSSDEL
-92 VDANDQFRK
+92 ITANDKFRK

-111 GPDGDNINIRFFS
+111 GENGDNINIRFFAKA
-124 DGKDKDGKEYNNRC
+124 DDAYKNRC
-138 VVTNQWE
+138 IVTNQWE
-145 YPRLSKE
+145 YPRKSKE
-152 GGKRLDLVFVINGI
+152 GGKRLDLVYVINGI
-166 PMVIGEAKTPV
+166 PMVVGEAKTPV
-177 RPQVT
+177 KASVT
-182 WADGATDIMHYQKS
+182 WADGAADIMHYQKS

-204 ILCFASEGKELQ
+204 ILTFASEGRELQ
-216 YAGIGCPIE
+216 YASIGCPVD
-225 KWGPWFA
+225 KWGPWFT
-232 DEKRLH
+232 DEERKH
-238 GSLLQVKHNYME
+238 GTLEDAEHNYVSLMT
-250 FIEPER
+250 PER

-262 FYSVFTGTAS
+262 FYSVFTGTS
-272 GQKIKIVC
+272 RGRKIKIVC

-286 GGEAIVHR
+286 GGEAIVQR
-294 VLNTYRNGNGPK
+294 VLSTYTNGSGPR

-321 MVFAAQKLRLQQ
+321 MVFAAQKLRRQEV
-333 DLKSPT
+333 LKAPT
-339 VLIVDDRIDL
+339 VVIVDDRIDL

-357 TRAEIPNVEGIE
+357 TRAEIPNIDSIS
-369 SKSELET
+369 SKQELEE

-391 GDLVD
+391 GDLSD
-396 GQVLDDRDNIILL
+396 GEVIDDRDNIILL

-445 DHNTFVCFGAEEDEY
+445 DHNTFACFGAEEDKY
-460 GYISKYTFQDS
+460 GYISKYTFQNS
-471 VADGATLELNFKT
+471 VEDKATLELNFKT
-484 VPVEMHLDETKLQEE
+484 VPVEMHLDNANLQKE
-499 FDALTDQISEE
+499 FDELTDQISEE

-523 FFTADKRINDV
+523 FFTAEKRINDV
-534 CKYIVNHFREYVEP
+534 CKYIVTHFREYVEP

-560 DCCVKYKKALDALL
+560 ECCVKYKKALDALL

-582 VMHTAGDKADEYKP
+582 VMHTSGDKADDYKA

-643 PMKNHSLLQ
+643 PMKNHTLLQ
-652 AICRTNRKYN
+652 AICRTNRTYN
-662 ESKKCGL
+662 ENKKCGL

-684 AFDEESVKTII
+684 AFDEETVKTIV
-695 KNMDEIKSL
+695 KNIDEIKGL
-704 IPTFMQECLEFFP
+704 IPTFMQQCIEFFP

-735 LKDEGVKTN
+735 LKDDQVKTS
-744 FARHFARLSKAWEII
+744 FGRHFARLNKAWEIV
-759 SPDTYLAPYQNDYTW
+759 SPDSYLTVFQNDYTW
-774 MAQVYQSVRPV
+774 LAQVYQSVRPV

-806 IDTINIRTSLENL
+806 IETIDIGTPLEDL
-819 VVDADIIDSVLEDEK
+819 VVDSDVIDAVLEDEK
-834 KVQKKIVEVEKMLRL
+834 AREKKIVEIEKMLRL
-849 RLGEHAEDPKFKQFA
+849 RLGEHKGDPNFKKFA
-864 EKLDELRDRMT
+864 EKLDELRERMT
-875 QNLIS
+875 QNLIN
-880 SIDFLKQLLTLA
+880 SIDFLKQLLVLA

-900 KVDQPQDKRAQ
+900 KKAEPQDKRAQ

-916 TELFQSIRTE
+916 TDLFQSIKTE
-926 DTPVVVENVVN
+926 ETPIIVEQVVN
-937 DIDNEVVHIVRQFND
+937 DIDNEVVNIVRQFND
-952 AFKSITAQREIK
+952 AFQSVTARREIK

-970 LWIKYNIKDNDVFE
+970 LWVKYQIKDNDVFE
-984 KAYQYIEMYY
+984 RAYQYIEMYY

>member
-1 MGKVYLNNKIE
+1 
-12 DMAYFNEDNT
+12 MAYFNEENT
-22 VEQMLINAAAQRGWI
+22 VEQMFINAAGKCGWI
-37 YVEPKFVPRLPDEVL
+37 YVEPQFVPRLPDEVL
-52 VVEWLLEALLRL
+52 VVQWLMEALLAL
-64 NPITSEQAEQVI
+64 NPITPEQAEQVI

-81 AITSGGQPDGL
+81 CITSGGSSDEL
-92 VDANDQFRK
+92 ITANDKFRK

-111 GPDGDNINIRFFS
+111 GENGDNINIRFFAKA
-124 DGKDKDGKEYNNRC
+124 DDAYKNRC
-138 VVTNQWE
+138 IVTNQWE
-145 YPRLSKE
+145 YPRKSKE
-152 GGKRLDLVFVINGI
+152 GGKRLDLVYVINGI
-166 PMVIGEAKTPV
+166 PMVVGEAKTPV
-177 RPQVT
+177 KASVT
-182 WADGATDIMHYQKS
+182 WADGAADIMHYQKS

-204 ILCFASEGKELQ
+204 ILTFASEGRELQ
-216 YAGIGCPIE
+216 YASIGCPVD
-225 KWGPWFA
+225 KWGPWFT
-232 DEKRLH
+232 DEERKH
-238 GSLLQVKHNYME
+238 GTLEDAEHNYVSLMT
-250 FIEPER
+250 PER

-262 FYSVFTGTAS
+262 FYSVFTGTS
-272 GQKIKIVC
+272 RGRKIKIVC

-286 GGEAIVHR
+286 GGEAIVQR
-294 VLNTYRNGNGPK
+294 VLSTYTNGSGPR

-321 MVFAAQKLRLQQ
+321 MVFAAQKLRRQEV
-333 DLKSPT
+333 LKAPT
-339 VLIVDDRIDL
+339 VVIVDDRIDL

-357 TRAEIPNVEGIE
+357 TRAEIPNIDSIS
-369 SKSELET
+369 SKQELEE

-391 GDLVD
+391 GDLND
-396 GQVLDDRDNIILL
+396 GEVIDDRDNIILL

-445 DHNTFVCFGAEEDEY
+445 DHNTFACFGAEEDKY
-460 GYISKYTFQDS
+460 GYISKYTFQNS
-471 VADGATLELNFKT
+471 VEDKATLELNFKT
-484 VPVEMHLDETKLQEE
+484 VPVEMHLDNANLQKE
-499 FDALTDQISEE
+499 FDELTDQISEE

-523 FFTADKRINDV
+523 FFTAEKRINDV
-534 CKYIVNHFREYVEP
+534 CKYIVTHFREYVEP

-560 DCCVKYKKALDALL
+560 ECCVKYKKALDALL

-582 VMHTAGDKADEYKP
+582 VMHTSGDKADDYKA

-643 PMKNHSLLQ
+643 PMKNHTLLQ
-652 AICRTNRKYN
+652 AICRTNRTYN
-662 ESKKCGL
+662 ENKKCGL

-684 AFDEESVKTII
+684 AFDEETVKTIV
-695 KNMDEIKSL
+695 KNIDEIKGL
-704 IPTFMQECLEFFP
+704 IPTFMQQCIEFFP

-735 LKDEGVKTN
+735 LKDDQVKTS
-744 FARHFARLSKAWEII
+744 FGRHFARLNKAWEIV
-759 SPDTYLAPYQNDYTW
+759 SPDSYLTVFQNDYTW
-774 MAQVYQSVRPV
+774 LAQVYQSVRPV

-806 IDTINIRTSLENL
+806 IETIDIGTPLEDL
-819 VVDADIIDSVLEDEK
+819 VVDSDVIDAVLEDEK
-834 KVQKKIVEVEKMLRL
+834 AREKKIVEIEKMLRL
-849 RLGEHAEDPKFKQFA
+849 RLGEHKGDPNFKKFA
-864 EKLDELRDRMT
+864 EKLDELRERMT
-875 QNLIS
+875 QNLIN
-880 SIDFLKQLLTLA
+880 SIDFLKQLLVLA

-900 KVDQPQDKRAQ
+900 KKAEPQDKRAQ

-916 TELFQSIRTE
+916 TDLFQSIKTE
-926 DTPVVVENVVN
+926 ETPIIVEQVVN
-937 DIDNEVVHIVRQFND
+937 DIDNEVVNIVRQFND
-952 AFKSITAQREIK
+952 AFQSVTARREIK

-970 LWIKYNIKDNDVFE
+970 LWVKYQIKDNDVFE
-984 KAYQYIEMYY
+984 RAYQYIEMYY

>member
-1 MGKVYLNNKIE
+1 
-12 DMAYFNEDNT
+12 MAYFNEENT
-22 VEQMLINAAAQRGWI
+22 IEQMLINAAAQRGWI

-64 NPITSEQAEQVI
+64 NPITPEQAEQVI

-81 AITSGGQPDGL
+81 AITSGSQPDGL

-111 GPDGDNINIRFFS
+111 GENGDNINIRFFS
-124 DGKDKDGKEYNNRC
+124 DGKDKDGKEYRNRC
-138 VVTNQWE
+138 IVTNQWE
-145 YPRLSKE
+145 YPRLSNE

-182 WADGATDIMHYQKS
+182 WADGANDIMHYQKS

-204 ILCFASEGKELQ
+204 ILSFASEGKELQ
-216 YAGIGCPIE
+216 YAGIGCPID

-238 GSLLQVKHNYME
+238 GSLLHVQHNYLE
-250 FIEPER
+250 FIDPER

-262 FYSVFTGTAS
+262 FYSVFTGTS
-272 GQKIKIVC
+272 NGQKIKIVC

-286 GGEAIVHR
+286 GGEAIVQR
-294 VLNTYRNGNGPK
+294 VLNTYRNGKGPK

-321 MVFAAQKLRLQQ
+321 MVFAAQKLRLLQ

-339 VLIVDDRIDL
+339 VLIVDDRVDL

-369 SKSELET
+369 SKSEMET

-396 GQVLDDRDNIILL
+396 GQILDERDNIILL

-471 VADGATLELNFKT
+471 VSDGATLELNFKT

-534 CKYIVNHFREYVEP
+534 CRYIVNHFHEYVEP

-582 VMHTAGDKADEYKP
+582 VMHTAGDKADEYQP
-596 YKRSRDEEKKLL
+596 YKRNRSEEKKLL

-643 PMKNHSLLQ
+643 PMKNHTLLQ

-684 AFDEESVKTII
+684 AFDEESIKTIV

-704 IPTFMQECLEFFP
+704 IPTFMQESLEFFP

-722 IGGWEGLTAAQQC
+722 VGGWEGLTAAQQC
-735 LKDEGVKTN
+735 LKDEGIKTN

-759 SPDTYLAPYQNDYTW
+759 SPDEFLASYSNDYTW
-774 MAQVYQSVRPV
+774 LAQVYQSVRPV

-793 LLGAKTIEIIHRN
+793 LLGAKTIEIIHNN
-806 IDTINIRTSLENL
+806 IDTIDIGTPLEDL

-834 KVQKKIVEVEKMLRL
+834 KIQKKIVEVEKMLRL
-849 RLGEHAEDPKFKQFA
+849 RLGEHTGDPKFKQFA
-864 EKLDELRDRMT
+864 EKLDELREKMA
-875 QNLIS
+875 QNMIS
-880 SIDFLKQLLTLA
+880 SIDFLKQLLAMA

-916 TELFQSIRTE
+916 TDLFQSIKTDE
-926 DTPVVVENVVN
+926 TPVVVENVVN
-937 DIDNEVVHIVRQFND
+937 DIDNEVVNIVRQFND

-970 LWIKYNIKDNDVFE
+970 LWIKYSIKDNDVFE

>member
-1 MGKVYLNNKIE
+1 
-12 DMAYFNEDNT
+12 MAYFNEDNT

-37 YVEPKFVPRLPDEVL
+37 YVEPRFVPRLPDEVL
-52 VVEWLLEALLRL
+52 VTEWLLEALLRL
-64 NPITSEQAEQVI
+64 NPITPEQAEQVI

-81 AITSGGQPDGL
+81 AITSGGQADGL

-124 DGKDKDGKEYNNRC
+124 NGKDKDGKEYKNRC
-138 VVTNQWE
+138 IVTNQWE

-216 YAGIGCPIE
+216 YAGIGCPID

-238 GSLLQVKHNYME
+238 GSLLQVQHNYLE

-262 FYSVFTGTAS
+262 FYSVFTGSAN

-286 GGEAIVHR
+286 GGEAIVQR
-294 VLNTYRNGNGPK
+294 VLNTYRNGKGPR

-391 GDLVD
+391 GDLID
-396 GQVLDDRDNIILL
+396 GQMLDDRDNIILL

-471 VADGATLELNFKT
+471 IADGATLELNFKT

-499 FDALTDQISEE
+499 FDALTDQISED
-510 DKNELVRRTSVEA
+510 DKNELVHRTSVEA

-534 CKYIVNHFREYVEP
+534 CKFIVNHFREYVEP

-643 PMKNHSLLQ
+643 PMKNHTLLQ

-675 VFEDVAKSL
+675 VFENVAKSL
-684 AFDEESVKTII
+684 AFDEESIKTIV

-704 IPTFMQECLEFFP
+704 IPTFIQECLEFFP

-722 IGGWEGLTAAQQC
+722 VGGWEGLTAAQQC

-759 SPDTYLAPYQNDYTW
+759 SPEAYLAPYQNDYTW

-806 IDTINIRTSLENL
+806 IDTINIGTSLEDL
-819 VVDADIIDSVLEDEK
+819 VVDADVIDSVLEDEK
-834 KVQKKIVEVEKMLRL
+834 KVQRKIVEVEKMLRL
-849 RLGEHAEDPKFKQFA
+849 RLGEHAGDPKFKQFA
-864 EKLDELRDRMT
+864 EKLDELRDRMA

-880 SIDFLKQLLTLA
+880 SIDFLKQLLAMA

-916 TELFQSIRTE
+916 TELFQSIRTDE
-926 DTPVVVENVVN
+926 TPVVVENVVN
-937 DIDNEVVHIVRQFND
+937 DIDNEVVNIVRQFND

-970 LWIKYNIKDNDVFE
+970 LWIKYSIKDNDVFE

>member
-1 MGKVYLNNKIE
+1 
-12 DMAYFNEDNT
+12 MAYFNEENT

-64 NPITSEQAEQVI
+64 NPITPEQAEQVI

-81 AITSGGQPDGL
+81 AITSGSQPDGL
-92 VDANDQFRK
+92 VEANDQFRK

-111 GPDGDNINIRFFS
+111 GENGDNINIRFFS
-124 DGKDKDGKEYNNRC
+124 DGKDKDGKEYRNRC
-138 VVTNQWE
+138 IVTNQWE

-182 WADGATDIMHYQKS
+182 WADGANDIMHYQKS

-204 ILCFASEGKELQ
+204 ILSFASEGKELQ
-216 YAGIGCPIE
+216 YAGIGCPID

-238 GSLLQVKHNYME
+238 GSLLHVQHNYLE
-250 FIEPER
+250 FIDPNR

-262 FYSVFTGTAS
+262 FYSVFTGTS
-272 GQKIKIVC
+272 NGQKIKIVC

-286 GGEAIVHR
+286 GGEAIVQR
-294 VLNTYRNGNGPK
+294 VLNTYRNGKGPK

-321 MVFAAQKLRLQQ
+321 MVFAAQKLRLLQ

-339 VLIVDDRIDL
+339 VLIVDDRVDL

-396 GQVLDDRDNIILL
+396 GQILDERDNIILL

-471 VADGATLELNFKT
+471 VSDGATLELNFKT

-534 CKYIVNHFREYVEP
+534 CRYIVNHFHEYVEP

-582 VMHTAGDKADEYKP
+582 VMHTAGDKADEYQP
-596 YKRSRDEEKKLL
+596 YKRNRSEEKKLL

-643 PMKNHSLLQ
+643 PMKNHTLLQ

-684 AFDEESVKTII
+684 AFDEESIKTIV

-704 IPTFMQECLEFFP
+704 IPTFMQESLEFFP

-722 IGGWEGLTAAQQC
+722 VGGWEGLTAAQQC
-735 LKDEGVKTN
+735 LKDEGIKTN

-759 SPDTYLAPYQNDYTW
+759 SPDEFLASYSNDYTW
-774 MAQVYQSVRPV
+774 LAQVYQSVRPV

-793 LLGAKTIEIIHRN
+793 LLGAKTIEIIHNN
-806 IDTINIRTSLENL
+806 IDTIDIGTPLEDL

-834 KVQKKIVEVEKMLRL
+834 KIQKKIVEVEKMLRL
-849 RLGEHAEDPKFKQFA
+849 RLGEHTGDPKFKQFA
-864 EKLDELRDRMT
+864 EKLDELREKMA
-875 QNLIS
+875 QNMIS
-880 SIDFLKQLLTLA
+880 SIDFLKQLLAMA

-900 KVDQPQDKRAQ
+900 KVDQPEDKRAQ

-916 TELFQSIRTE
+916 TDLFQSIKTDE
-926 DTPVVVENVVN
+926 TPVVVENVVN
-937 DIDNEVVHIVRQFND
+937 DIDNEVVNIVRQFND

-970 LWIKYNIKDNDVFE
+970 LWIKYSIKDNDVFE

>member
-1 MGKVYLNNKIE
+1 MT
-12 DMAYFNEDNT
+12 YFNEENT
-22 VEQMLINAAAQRGWI
+22 VEQMFINAAGKCGWI
-37 YVEPKFVPRLPDEVL
+37 YVEPQFVPRLPDEVL
-52 VVEWLLEALLRL
+52 VVQWLMEALLAL
-64 NPITSEQAEQVI
+64 NPITPEQAEQVI

-81 AITSGGQPDGL
+81 CITSGGSSDEL
-92 VDANDQFRK
+92 ITANDKFRK

-111 GPDGDNINIRFFS
+111 GENGDNINIRFFAKA
-124 DGKDKDGKEYNNRC
+124 DDAYKNRC
-138 VVTNQWE
+138 IVTNQWE
-145 YPRLSKE
+145 YPRKSKE
-152 GGKRLDLVFVINGI
+152 GGKRLDLVYVINGI
-166 PMVIGEAKTPV
+166 PMVVGEAKTPV
-177 RPQVT
+177 KASVT
-182 WADGATDIMHYQKS
+182 WADGAADIMHYQKS

-204 ILCFASEGKELQ
+204 ILTFASEGRELQ
-216 YAGIGCPIE
+216 YASIGCPVD

-232 DEKRLH
+232 DEERKH
-238 GSLLQVKHNYME
+238 GTLEDAEHNYVSLMT
-250 FIEPER
+250 PER

-262 FYSVFTGTAS
+262 FYSVFTGTS
-272 GQKIKIVC
+272 RGRKIKIVC

-286 GGEAIVHR
+286 GGEAIVQR
-294 VLNTYRNGNGPK
+294 VLSTYTNGSGPR

-321 MVFAAQKLRLQQ
+321 MVFAAQKLRRQEV
-333 DLKSPT
+333 LKAPT
-339 VLIVDDRIDL
+339 VVIVDDRIDL

-357 TRAEIPNVEGIE
+357 TRAEIPNIDSIS
-369 SKSELET
+369 SKQELEE

-391 GDLVD
+391 GDLSD
-396 GQVLDDRDNIILL
+396 GEVIDDRDNIILL

-445 DHNTFVCFGAEEDEY
+445 DHNTFACFGAEEDKY
-460 GYISKYTFQDS
+460 GYISKYTFQNS
-471 VADGATLELNFKT
+471 VEDKATLELNFKT
-484 VPVEMHLDETKLQEE
+484 VPVEMHLDNANLQKE
-499 FDALTDQISEE
+499 FDELTDQISEE

-523 FFTADKRINDV
+523 FFTAEKRINDV
-534 CKYIVNHFREYVEP
+534 CKYIVTHFREYVEP

-560 DCCVKYKKALDALL
+560 ECCVKYKKALDALL

-582 VMHTAGDKADEYKP
+582 VMHTSGDKADDYKA

-643 PMKNHSLLQ
+643 PMKNHTLLQ
-652 AICRTNRKYN
+652 AICRTNRTYN
-662 ESKKCGL
+662 ENKKCGL

-684 AFDEESVKTII
+684 AFDEETVKTIV
-695 KNMDEIKSL
+695 KNIDEIKGL
-704 IPTFMQECLEFFP
+704 IPTFMQQCIEFFP

-735 LKDEGVKTN
+735 LKDDLVKTS
-744 FARHFARLSKAWEII
+744 FGRHFARLNKAWEIV
-759 SPDTYLAPYQNDYTW
+759 SPDSYLTVFQNDYTW
-774 MAQVYQSVRPV
+774 LAQVYQSVRPV

-806 IDTINIRTSLENL
+806 IETIDIGTPLEDL
-819 VVDADIIDSVLEDEK
+819 VVDSDVIDAVLEDEK
-834 KVQKKIVEVEKMLRL
+834 AREKKIVEIEKMLRL
-849 RLGEHAEDPKFKQFA
+849 RLGEHKGDPNFKKFA
-864 EKLDELRDRMT
+864 EKLDELRERMA

-880 SIDFLKQLLTLA
+880 SIDFLKQLLVLA

-900 KVDQPQDKRAQ
+900 KKDEPQDKRTK

-916 TELFQSIRTE
+916 TDLFQSIKTE
-926 DTPVVVENVVN
+926 ETPIIVEQVVN
-937 DIDNEVVHIVRQFND
+937 DIDNEVVNIVRQFND
-952 AFKSITAQREIK
+952 AFQSVTARREIK

-970 LWIKYNIKDNDVFE
+970 LWVKYQIKDNDVFE
-984 KAYQYIEMYY
+984 RAYQYIEMYY

>member
-1 MGKVYLNNKIE
+1 
-12 DMAYFNEDNT
+12 MAYFNEENT

-64 NPITSEQAEQVI
+64 NPITPEQAEQVI

-81 AITSGGQPDGL
+81 AITSGSQPDGL
-92 VDANDQFRK
+92 VEANDQFRK

-111 GPDGDNINIRFFS
+111 GENGDNINIRFFS
-124 DGKDKDGKEYNNRC
+124 DGKDKDGKEYRNRC
-138 VVTNQWE
+138 IVTNQWE

-182 WADGATDIMHYQKS
+182 WADGANDIMHYQKS

-204 ILCFASEGKELQ
+204 ILSFASEGKELQ
-216 YAGIGCPIE
+216 YAGIGCPID

-238 GSLLQVKHNYME
+238 GSLLHVQHNYLE
-250 FIEPER
+250 FIDPDR

-262 FYSVFTGTAS
+262 FYSVFTGTS
-272 GQKIKIVC
+272 NGQKIKIVC

-286 GGEAIVHR
+286 GGEAIVQR
-294 VLNTYRNGNGPK
+294 VLNTYRNGKGPK

-321 MVFAAQKLRLQQ
+321 MVFAAQKLRLLQ

-339 VLIVDDRIDL
+339 VLIVDDRVDL

-396 GQVLDDRDNIILL
+396 GQILDERDNIILL

-471 VADGATLELNFKT
+471 VSDGATLELNFKT

-534 CKYIVNHFREYVEP
+534 CRYIVNHFHEYVEP

-560 DCCVKYKKALDALL
+560 DCCLKYKKALDALL

-582 VMHTAGDKADEYKP
+582 VMHTAGDKADEYQP
-596 YKRSRDEEKKLL
+596 YKRNRSEEKKLL

-643 PMKNHSLLQ
+643 PMKNHTLLQ

-684 AFDEESVKTII
+684 AFDEESIKTIV

-704 IPTFMQECLEFFP
+704 IPTFMQESLEFFP

-722 IGGWEGLTAAQQC
+722 VGGWEGLTAAQQC
-735 LKDEGVKTN
+735 LKDEGIKTN

-759 SPDTYLAPYQNDYTW
+759 SPDEFLASYSNDYTW
-774 MAQVYQSVRPV
+774 LAQVYQSVRPV

-793 LLGAKTIEIIHRN
+793 LLGAKTIEIIHNN
-806 IDTINIRTSLENL
+806 IDTIDIGTPLEDL

-849 RLGEHAEDPKFKQFA
+849 RLGEHTGDPKFKQFA
-864 EKLDELRDRMT
+864 EKLDELREKMA
-875 QNLIS
+875 QNMIS
-880 SIDFLKQLLTLA
+880 SIDFLKQLLAMA

-900 KVDQPQDKRAQ
+900 KVDQPEDKRAQ

-916 TELFQSIRTE
+916 TDLFQSIKTDE
-926 DTPVVVENVVN
+926 TPVVVENVVN
-937 DIDNEVVHIVRQFND
+937 DIDNEVVNIVRQFND

-970 LWIKYNIKDNDVFE
+970 LWIKYSIKDNDVFE